1 VFAHISLLFAVQAA
15 AVLLY
20 LGKGLAGIFLPLGVA
35 KRLDFQSLQNSGIHV
50 VGNLLRLQHAWNPL
64 RYLGFVKWDR
74 AALLKCL

>member
-1 VFAHISLLFAVQAA
+1 LQARLLLSSSTLENYWQGF
-15 AVLLY
+15 
-20 LGKGLAGIFLPLGVA
+20 FLPLGVA